1 VVRLRIEELAQILG
15 KTKNEM
21 ENMLK
26 NSDVIELNLS
36 ERSRKTRED
45 ESLRIFE

>member
-1 VVRLRIEELAQILG
+1 MRVEDLARMLG
-15 KTKNEM
+15 KSKDDM
-21 ENMLK
+21 ERILN

-36 ERSRKTRED
+36 EKSRKTKED